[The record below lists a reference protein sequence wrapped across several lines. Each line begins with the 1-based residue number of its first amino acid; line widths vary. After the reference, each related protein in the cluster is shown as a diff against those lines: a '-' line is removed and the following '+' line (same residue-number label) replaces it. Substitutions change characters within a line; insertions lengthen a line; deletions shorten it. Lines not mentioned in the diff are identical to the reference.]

1 MEDNMTIDLS
11 RLENRIA
18 VIKGRGNY
26 TTDDVIDQVMSLK
39 DYNNLDPYTQ
49 TVINV
54 LINTLLTVI
63 PEKKNN
69 SENVRNFLK
78 GLDIK
83 DREI

>member
-1 MEDNMTIDLS
+1 MTIDLS